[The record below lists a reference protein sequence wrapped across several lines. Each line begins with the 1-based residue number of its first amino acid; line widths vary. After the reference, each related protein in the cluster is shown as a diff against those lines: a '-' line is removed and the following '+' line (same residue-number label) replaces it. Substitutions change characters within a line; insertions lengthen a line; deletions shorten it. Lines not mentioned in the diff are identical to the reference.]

1 MDEKR
6 YWVWLTM
13 IFGAGSRRVWEA
25 MNLFQSA
32 QEAYEQLSGGETA
45 LNMTDRELRN
55 LRGTDISDAEKLMER
70 CSDKGIGVVC
80 YTDADYPAPL
90 RYITNPPAVLYYK
103 GDIGCL
109 GAEMSVTSVGARKAG
124 EYGLRATREIC
135 RGLAQNGVLIVSGF
149 ALGVDITSHLA
160 AAEVGSPTACVLG
173 CGLDIDYPKENI
185 KHRQAILD
193 AGGAFI
199 SEYPPGTS
207 PFAGNFPKRNRIL
220 AALGRAAVIF
230 EATINS
236 GSLITANIAAE
247 QGREIFCLPPS
258 DIFDEAFSGNIAV
271 LRSGAVP
278 LYGVEDIF
286 DYFGIASAPG
296 SGEEVRISAF
306 AEELNVPEKKKPPKK
321 SAGRSARA
329 AAEKKLT
336 DKREEPAAKAV
347 PEGLAGLQRDIAELL
362 AGGALH
368 ADEIAARLGTGQ
380 TELMTELTELEI
392 LGIVRQQA
400 GKMFEL
406 C

>member
-13 IFGAGSRRVWEA
+13 IFGVGSRRVWEA

-55 LRGTDISDAEKLMER
+55 LRGTDISAAEKLMEQ
-70 CSDKGIGVVC
+70 CSKKGIGTVC
-80 YTDADYPAPL
+80 YTDEDYPAPL

-135 RGLAQNGVLIVSGF
+135 RELAQNGVLIVSGF

-160 AAEVGSPTACVLG
+160 AAEGGFPTACVLG

-185 KHRQAILD
+185 KHRQTILD
-193 AGGAFI
+193 AGGVFVT
-199 SEYPPGTS
+199 EFPPGTS

-220 AALGRAAVIF
+220 AALGRAAVVF

-258 DIFDEAFSGNIAV
+258 DIFDEAFSGNIAI
-271 LRSGAVP
+271 LRSGAAP
-278 LYGVEDIF
+278 LYGAEDIF
-286 DYFGIASAPG
+286 DFFGMNILPETE
-296 SGEEVRISAF
+296 EEVHFSSF
-306 AEELNVPEKKKPPKK
+306 AEELDVPEKKKPPKK
-321 SAGRSARA
+321 SAEKKSDAEEKNA
-329 AAEKKLT
+329 PAAENVPVKK
-336 DKREEPAAKAV
+336 KF
-347 PEGLAGLQRDIAELL
+347 PEGLEGLQRDIAELL

-368 ADEIAARLGTGQ
+368 ADELAVRLGTEQ